1 MNANKISG
9 PHMECVPLSLELG
22 GGVDLV
28 RHDPPD
34 GLVHVVHPFGHSGES
49 HVIDLLDELIVLL
62 PERHRDNLLALKMQN
77 NDAQIS
83 NLGLKLRFL
92 TALMIF
98 VM

>member
-22 GGVDLV
+22 GGVNLV

-62 PERHRDNLLALKMQN
+62 PERHRDNLLGLKMQRCTN
-77 NDAQIS
+77 NKI
-83 NLGLKLRFL
+83 LK
-92 TALMIF
+92 
-98 VM
+98 